1 MDLRHLMDRYVGGEG
16 RSYGA
21 RSLGDE
27 RAAMDRERGM
37 GLH

>member
-1 MDLRHLMDRYVGGEG
+1 MDLRHLMDRYVGGMG
-16 RSYGA
+16 SYGA